1 MVSIC
6 FNLLSFYMWQ
16 GVVSG
21 FFSLL
26 AWHMLGGKVWLVE
39 YLLCYHST
47 CCLARCGELI
57 FALLSWYRLGSKV
70 W

>member
-1 MVSIC
+1 MFQFVII
-6 FNLLSFYMWQ
+6 LYVARR
-16 GVVSG
+16 GERI
-21 FFSLL
+21 FSLL